1 MNAFMSCASLSKG
14 FAAAFAVGVAIASTN
29 AHGMEDLRVRV
40 VNHTGQSIV
49 ALYVSHD
56 YDRPPGPNR
65 LNLDELPSRS
75 SVLIDPYDLNPGC
88 WYDFLAVMEDH
99 TMSLQ
104 EVNACYISRIVFG

>member
-29 AHGMEDLRVRV
+29 AHGMEDLRVQV

-49 ALYVSHD
+49 ALYVSHYND
-56 YDRPPGPNR
+56 PLPGPNR
-65 LNLDELPSRS
+65 LNLNELPAEW
-75 SVLIDPYDLNPGC
+75 SVRINPYDGISGC
-88 WYDFLAVMEDH
+88 WYDFLAVMEDR

-104 EVNACYISRIVFG
+104 EVNACYISRIVFE